1 MLSTVFWGGWIQ
13 KTGGGGIKGFS
24 KKVIHIV
31 LNDFAPDYRVL
42 KETTAL
48 RKAGF
53 QVSVFALWDL
63 KMPRL
68 EIIEGVKVHR
78 FHLRSRVL
86 PRRKMFLLL
95 KFAECALRMFWLGV
109 RERPDIVHA
118 HDLDGLTVAYLIA
131 QCTRCSLIY
140 DSHELWSGS
149 GHLARYSNW
158 AEKIAVVAERLMVKR
173 ANEVITVSDGI
184 AMIME
189 KNFAIRRPIVVRN
202 LPDQSSV
209 NDDKDM
215 RQLLGIPAESIIFL
229 YIGGIIPDR
238 GTDLILEAFTRV
250 EDSKAHLVFL
260 GQRELP
266 TWLKAN
272 LPSGVANRI
281 HFLPP
286 VHPSR
291 VITLAR
297 GADIGLHA
305 IRGNSE
311 SHRWCLPNKLFEY
324 IHAGLA
330 VLVTDLPEMATIV
343 GEHGVGCV
351 FRDDDVK
358 NLEKKMQFLLGHP
371 EKVKQFRDA
380 SQEAAKVLTWNA
392 EKHLLL
398 EVYQR

>member
-1 MLSTVFWGGWIQ
+1 
-13 KTGGGGIKGFS
+13 
-24 KKVIHIV
+24 
-31 LNDFAPDYRVL
+31 VL

-48 RKAGF
+48 STAGF
-53 QVSVFALWDL
+53 QVLVFALWDL
-63 KMPRL
+63 KMPQL

-86 PRRKMFLLL
+86 PRCKIFLPL

-131 QCTRCSLIY
+131 QCTKCSLIY

-149 GHLARYSNW
+149 GHLARYPNL
-158 AEKIAVVAERLMVKR
+158 AVKMAVVVERLMVKR

-184 AMIME
+184 AMIMK
-189 KNFAIRRPIVVRN
+189 KNFGIRRPTVVRN
-202 LPDQSSV
+202 LPDQSSD
-209 NDDKDM
+209 NEDKDM
-215 RQLLGIPAESIIFL
+215 RQLLGIPAESVIFL

-250 EDSKAHLVFL
+250 GDPKAHLVFL

-266 TWLKAN
+266 TWLEAN

-286 VHPSR
+286 VHPR
-291 VITLAR
+291 QVISLAR

-311 SHRWCLPNKLFEY
+311 SHRLCLPNKLFEY

-343 GEHGVGCV
+343 SEHAVGCV
-351 FRDDDVK
+351 FRDNDVK
-358 NLEKKMQFLLGHP
+358 SLESKMQFLLAHP

-380 SQEAAKVLTWNA
+380 SREASKVLTWSA
-392 EKHLLL
+392 EKYLLL
-398 EVYQR
+398 AVYQR